1 MVKKTKYLGIIL
13 DENLSFKYHIENL
26 RFKLNRANGLLAKI
40 RHYVKA
46 GLRRTLYFAL
56 FDSHLRYGR
65 QILGQNQS
73 LITNYIT
80 CAQNKA
86 IRIINF
92 KGREENAKPLYKSTK
107 VLEFR
112 NIIKL
117 NNCLLV
123 YYQLN
128 NSLPQNFQNYF
139 SLKSDDHNYHTRSS
153 RINVPIVKT
162 TTYGSNSITI
172 KAIKHWNEIQN
183 SLSIDL
189 NSQDTTRAKFVE
201 AMKMFLEND
210 E

>member
-1 MVKKTKYLGIIL
+1 MGTKSKS
-13 DENLSFKYHIENL
+13 NK
-26 RFKLNRANGLLAKI
+26 
-40 RHYVKA
+40 
-46 GLRRTLYFAL
+46 
-56 FDSHLRYGR
+56 
-65 QILGQNQS
+65 
-73 LITNYIT
+73 NYIT

-86 IRIINF
+86 LQIINF
-92 KGREENAKPLYKSTK
+92 KGREYNAKPLYKSSK

-123 YYQLN
+123 YDQLKN
-128 NSLPQNFQNYF
+128 NLPKNFQNYF
-139 SLKSDDHNYHTRSS
+139 SLKSDHHSYNTRGK
-153 RINVPIVKT
+153 RVNVPIVKT

-189 NSQDTTRAKFVE
+189 NSPDITRAKFIE
-201 AMKMFLEND
+201 AMKIFLEND